1 MTWRKRHR
9 AFARHFR
16 NLLCNEAYQRI
27 AGAKSGL
34 AWITTDPIQSLPGMR
49 TLDLGCWPAVIH
61 SSPPVDVTCTRDGMS
76 AECATVPS
84 R

>member
-1 MTWRKRHR
+1 MAQATSGIR
-9 AFARHFR
+9 AA
-16 NLLCNEAYQRI
+16 LSQPAVYEAYQRI
-27 AGAKSGL
+27 A
-34 AWITTDPIQSLPGMR
+34 GMR

>member
-1 MTWRKRHR
+1 MAQATSGIR
-9 AFARHFR
+9 AA
-16 NLLCNEAYQRI
+16 LSQPAVYAAYQRI